1 MTGHYC
7 STTHKQV
14 YIYGGL
20 DTSPTEFNRSF
31 GMAWG
36 IGGWLLFP
44 FLQRIGVEAAQSL
57 KQRVV
62 RELKTTFASTYS
74 KQISLAQA
82 LQMSEISE
90 YGKRATGAKYLINP
104 GMVQTA

>member
-1 MTGHYC
+1 
-7 STTHKQV
+7 
-14 YIYGGL
+14 
-20 DTSPTEFNRSF
+20 
-31 GMAWG
+31 MAWG

-74 KQISLAQA
+74 KEISLAQA
-82 LQMSEISE
+82 LQMNEIAE

-104 GMVQTA
+104 GKVQTV